1 MRMEIP
7 PRLKILWAGPCQKGE
22 IAEPGQVDLPD
33 GQISGDLINLRVQPF
48 AQKNFPSHV
57 GQITSTTPAVLF
69 YRGALANVINAE
81 RDAVDAG
88 GAG

>member
-48 AQKNFPSHV
+48 AQKYFPSPV
-57 GQITSTTPAVLF
+57 GQIIRLSLRPLF
-69 YRGALANVINAE
+69 S
-81 RDAVDAG
+81 
-88 GAG
+88 